1 MHISVTIQKSL
12 FCAPKQVQSHSVVY
26 FQKILA
32 KRERKAME
40 IILNRNNSLKKNK
53 KPKQNQKA
61 KVLMET
67 IKARNG

>member
-40 IILNRNNSLKKNK
+40 IILNRNNNLKKNENQN
-53 KPKQNQKA
+53 KPKSQS
-61 KVLMET
+61 L
-67 IKARNG
+67 NGDN